1 MVVLPLEDE
10 RIFEMIHVCF
20 GLHDKSGRY
29 SKFVGATMASIFENT
44 AADVTIHILHD
55 ATLSDANRDN
65 FSYLAGRYAQHVK
78 FHNVE
83 KICPEEIKFLKE
95 KIAVVLNTRFSI
107 GTFYRLLMKKILSA
121 HGVGKAIYLDAD
133 IIVNLDIAE
142 LWQHDLKDIPLAAVP
157 EKDATLGY
165 MIANK
170 YLIKKGLVKQENYFN
185 AGVILFNVD
194 KLEKNFFYDGLKFLA
209 ENPQCECFDQDILN
223 AFFSANYLKLEQKF
237 DSFVQSDRLRKLPLT
252 KKIYHY
258 AGQCIELKFDDAYN
272 KLFMEHFVRT
282 PWFDF
287 GFVDRIGKAFRKM
300 TDEHTLHVQRMLR
313 LAVEHKRAF
322 FVTSNNVNAIKIL
335 FSVQDDELII
345 KTDNPFMV
353 NELVT
358 KMRELRGKKLFFIC
372 QPNYDDYKRMLY
384 TLGFREFIDFAN
396 GMVFMTKEQC
406 GFMRVERDLIN
417 DM

>member
-1 MVVLPLEDE
+1 
-10 RIFEMIHVCF
+10 MIHVCF

-83 KICPEEIKFLKE
+83 KICPEEIKFIKE
-95 KIAVVLNTRFSI
+95 KLAAKIKLRFSI
-107 GTFYRLLMKKILSA
+107 GAFYRLMMKKILA
-121 HGVGKAIYLDAD
+121 PHGVDKAIYLDAD
-133 IIVNLDIAE
+133 IIVNLDIGE
-142 LWQHDLKDIPLAAVP
+142 LWRHDLKNFSVAAVP
-157 EKDATLGY
+157 EDKATLGF

-170 YLIKKGLVKQENYFN
+170 YVINKKLVAKENYFCS
-185 AGVILFNVD
+185 GVLMFNLAALD
-194 KLEKNFFYDGLKFLA
+194 ENFFRNGVQFLVD
-209 ENPQCECFDQDILN
+209 NPQCESPDQDILN

-237 DSFVQSDRLRKLPLT
+237 DSFVQSDRLRKLPLA